1 MSVRHSLLALL
12 AAEPAHG
19 YGLKSGFERR
29 TAGAWPLNVG
39 QVYTTLAR
47 LERDGLV
54 TTEPAPAGEPPPEVE
69 LADPPRQRWRIT
81 PAGRAALEGWYAEP
95 VTCDPPPRDE
105 LVIKVL
111 LAVAAEDVDV
121 SAILQ
126 RQRVASIERL
136 QEWTRLKAKADPER
150 ELAWLLLLDALILE
164 AKARVE
170 WLDLCEERLRGRR
183 A

>member
-19 YGLKSGFERR
+19 YGLKASFEER

-54 TTEPAPAGEPPPEVE
+54 EQTPPPGDG
-69 LADPPRQRWRIT
+69 DPDPSARQGWRIT
-81 PAGRAALEGWYAEP
+81 DAGRAALESWYAEP
-95 VTCDPPPRDE
+95 VAGDPPPRDE
-105 LVIKVL
+105 LAIKVL
-111 LAVAAEDVDV
+111 LAVAADGVDV
-121 SAILQ
+121 SAVLQ
-126 RQRVASIERL
+126 RQRTATLERL
-136 QEWTRLKAKADPER
+136 QEYTRLKAKADPER
-150 ELAWLLLLDALILE
+150 ELTWLLLLDALILK
-164 AKARVE
+164 AKAEVD
-170 WLDLCEERLRGRR
+170 WLDLCEERLRGRS